1 MRSIGRRATAS
12 ARRDSLAAGVQI
24 VELIDQKHQIGHL
37 ARWETGGN
45 RLRGR
50 RKARTPSRYA
60 HGVAPRGSVTML
72 TLDVYELSVD
82 LAPGVRDLV
91 FVEALDRYLTALRA
105 DGRIERW
112 RLLRS
117 KLGLGARSEF
127 KVLIETRDLAQ
138 LDAAF
143 AVVSA
148 RAHPIEEFHEGVNS
162 LVTNF
167 QAALWRDFPDPQ
179 RVTGQERF

>member
-1 MRSIGRRATAS
+1 MDDARVGREIDELEIR
-12 ARRDSLAAGVQI
+12 ARR
-24 VELIDQKHQIGHL
+24 
-37 ARWETGGN
+37 R
-45 RLRGR
+45 
-50 RKARTPSRYA
+50 P
-60 HGVAPRGSVTML
+60 PGSVTML
-72 TLDVYELSVD
+72 AVDVYELSVD
-82 LAPGVRDLV
+82 LAPGVRDLE
-91 FVEALDRYLTALRA
+91 FVAALDRYLTALQA

-143 AVVSA
+143 AVVST
-148 RAHPIEEFHEGVNS
+148 RANPIEEFHHGVNS

-167 QAALWRDFPDPQ
+167 MLPCGATFQIRKGSLGRSDSD
-179 RVTGQERF
+179 RVRPADDDIGLVNELRFSCDMAT